1 MPPGCWRHVSC
12 ADLRRLRL
20 CRYGTSGSDDRS
32 LLNPLFFFRP
42 PRDDF
47 CLRRPFFALDV
58 VAVRLRADLVDAP
71 RVDPLRVDPV
81 RVDPVRDDPVRD
93 DPLLRVVRRFVAPA
107 LLLAVR
113 RFEAVELRDFDAVVR
128 FDAPDVLRLL
138 ADLRLVAFAMFGLL
152 LRTNGNACN
161 YIMFLAM
168 EPSASSSMRRSFRA
182 LRVQLAIVSFTA
194 ATNCLSVNG
203 FGRNENC

>member
-12 ADLRRLRL
+12 ADRRRLRL
-20 CRYGTSGSDDRS
+20 CRYRTSGSDDRS
-32 LLNPLFFFRP
+32 LLKPLFFFRP

-58 VAVRLRADLVDAP
+58 DAVRLRAALVDAP
-71 RVDPLRVDPV
+71 RLDPLRVE
-81 RVDPVRDDPVRD
+81 PVRDDPVRD
-93 DPLLRVVRRFVAPA
+93 DPLRDVPLLRVVRRFVAPA

-152 LRTNGNACN
+152 LRTNANACN